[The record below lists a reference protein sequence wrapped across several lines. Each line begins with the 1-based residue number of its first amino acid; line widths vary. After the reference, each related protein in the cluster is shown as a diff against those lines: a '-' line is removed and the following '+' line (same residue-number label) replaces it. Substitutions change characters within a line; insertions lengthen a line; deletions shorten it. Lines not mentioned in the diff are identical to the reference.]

1 VAQSCWVHHR
11 TLKQSLY
18 YLPGAHYLPHHIQP
32 EADSCSSH
40 PQLLSST
47 IKTRTRQLIS
57 SPARVKRK
65 STGRKVF
72 LWLSHE
78 LFFKA
83 SHQISQYFQVR
94 GQWKN
99 LFQEDQ
105 RIQEAVNQERAS
117 SHFHST
123 LQVDE
128 SDKISRVARKKSK
141 LR

>member
-1 VAQSCWVHHR
+1 M
-11 TLKQSLY
+11 
-18 YLPGAHYLPHHIQP
+18 
-32 EADSCSSH
+32 
-40 PQLLSST
+40 
-47 IKTRTRQLIS
+47 
-57 SPARVKRK
+57 
-65 STGRKVF
+65 
-72 LWLSHE
+72 
-78 LFFKA
+78 
-83 SHQISQYFQVR
+83 R

-117 SHFHST
+117 SHLHST